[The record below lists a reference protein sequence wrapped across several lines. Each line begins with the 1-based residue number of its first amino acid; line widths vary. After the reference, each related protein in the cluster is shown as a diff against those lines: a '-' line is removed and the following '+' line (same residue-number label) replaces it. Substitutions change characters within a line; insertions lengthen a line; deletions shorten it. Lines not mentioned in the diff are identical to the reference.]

1 MHHCLHSCPAAGLS
15 FRYTFRS
22 TRSVWQ
28 ITRPSLRRDRRP
40 SRPAPTQAVL
50 TKQPSALS
58 IPGVGD
64 LSKLKVD
71 LSDVPD
77 GRYREVEVSIM
88 PWSSTPTAKNASA
101 SVFGADMLPICI
113 IAGSIICQQ
122 KAYGSA

>member
-1 MHHCLHSCPAAGLS
+1 MHQCLHSCPAAGLS

-28 ITRPSLRRDRRP
+28 TTKPSLRRDRRA
-40 SRPAPTQAVL
+40 SRPTPTQAVL

-77 GRYREVEVSIM
+77 GRYREVEVSIL
-88 PWSSTPTAKNASA
+88 PWSSTAAKAAYASA
-101 SVFGADMLPICI
+101 FGAGVSIHCV
-113 IAGSIICQQ
+113 IAGNIICQQ